1 VEPFLPDGRRR
12 QHRTARL
19 RAPRRGDANL
29 RAVITGK
36 VRRIHLRRPD
46 LGVSKRPITPI
57 RAQRVPINRLDKPK
71 SWPAPHRSGDE
82 PGRSPRLS
90 NTPQTVTRS
99 LMEVIR
105 CTPVRNKA

>member
-29 RAVITGK
+29 REVITGK

-71 SWPAPHRSGDE
+71 SWPAP
-82 PGRSPRLS
+82 P
-90 NTPQTVTRS
+90 
-99 LMEVIR
+99 
-105 CTPVRNKA
+105 PVRRRTRPVTTAEQHTSNSDPPANGGDPLHPGQD